1 MDINYE
7 LYKVFYHVAI
17 TLSFSEAS
25 KQLFISQSAVSQSIK
40 VLEKKLNQKLFIRST
55 KRVQL
60 TPEGEILFKHI
71 EPAMNL
77 IKQGE
82 NQLLEAHTLNG
93 GQLRIGASDT
103 ICRYFLI
110 DYLKRFHQDYPG
122 VRIKVTNSTSM
133 GCVELLENRQV
144 DLIVSNL
151 PNSRLTAHTQVQVV
165 KEFRDIFVAN
175 PDFFPLEGK
184 ALEIKKLM
192 EYPLLTLSSKS
203 TTSEYLHQFFAS
215 HRQNLIPEVELN
227 SNDLLID
234 LARIGLGIACVPD
247 YMLASLRGQET
258 SLIEVSLKQ
267 QLPPRQLALVY
278 HESLPL
284 SQAAQKFFDYFSS
297 KSTKTTS
304 F

>member
-1 MDINYE
+1 MVLRKNSSRP
-7 LYKVFYHVAI
+7 
-17 TLSFSEAS
+17 SFFSR
-25 KQLFISQSAVSQSIK
+25 
-40 VLEKKLNQKLFIRST
+40 VLI
-55 KRVQL
+55 
-60 TPEGEILFKHI
+60 PW
-71 EPAMNL
+71 
-77 IKQGE
+77 
-82 NQLLEAHTLNG
+82 
-93 GQLRIGASDT
+93 
-103 ICRYFLI
+103 
-110 DYLKRFHQDYPG
+110 
-122 VRIKVTNSTSM
+122 
-133 GCVELLENRQV
+133 
-144 DLIVSNL
+144 
-151 PNSRLTAHTQVQVV
+151 LTAHTKVQVV

-184 ALEIKKLM
+184 ALEIKKLL

-234 LARIGLGIACVPD
+234 LARIGLGIASVPD

-284 SQAAQKFFDYFSS
+284 SQAAQKFFDYFSP

>member
-103 ICRYFLI
+103 ICRY
-110 DYLKRFHQDYPG
+110 YLVPYLNQFHKQFPH
-122 VRIKVTNSTSM
+122 VHIKVTNQTSIA
-133 GCVELLENRQV
+133 CASLLEHGQV
-144 DLIVSNL
+144 DFIVVNY
-151 PNSRLTAHTQVQVV
+151 PNSALSSTHIPRVIN
-165 KEFRDIFVAN
+165 EFHDVFVAN
-175 PDFFPLEGK
+175 RQYFPLNGREVSLASLQK
-184 ALEIKKLM
+184 YPILM
-192 EYPLLTLSSKS
+192 LDRKS
-203 TTSEYLHQFFAS
+203 TTSEFLHAMFQRS
-215 HRQNLIPEVELN
+215 HLDLVPEIELS

-234 LARIGLGIACVPD
+234 LARIGLGIAFVPD
-247 YMLASLRGQET
+247 FCIPTDDKDLF
-258 SLIEVSLKQ
+258 VVKLKEE
-267 QLPPRQLALVY
+267 LPKRQMVVAY
-278 HESLPL
+278 NERMPL
-284 SQAAQKFFDYFSS
+284 SQTAKQFMSML
-297 KSTKTTS
+297 
-304 F
+304 

>member
-1 MDINYE
+1 
-7 LYKVFYHVAI
+7 
-17 TLSFSEAS
+17 
-25 KQLFISQSAVSQSIK
+25 
-40 VLEKKLNQKLFIRST
+40 
-55 KRVQL
+55 
-60 TPEGEILFKHI
+60 
-71 EPAMNL
+71 
-77 IKQGE
+77 
-82 NQLLEAHTLNG
+82 
-93 GQLRIGASDT
+93 
-103 ICRYFLI
+103 
-110 DYLKRFHQDYPG
+110 
-122 VRIKVTNSTSM
+122 
-133 GCVELLENRQV
+133 
-144 DLIVSNL
+144 
-151 PNSRLTAHTQVQVV
+151 
-165 KEFRDIFVAN
+165 
-175 PDFFPLEGK
+175 
-184 ALEIKKLM
+184 M

-267 QLPPRQLALVY
+267 QLPPRHLALVY

>member
-151 PNSRLTAHTQVQVV
+151 PNSRLTAHTKVQVV

-184 ALEIKKLM
+184 ALEIKKLI